1 MAASRLGVLAA
12 AAARRRDGGGELP
25 RAERGV
31 RPAGAVA
38 ARHRAR
44 HGGEWRS
51 NILTFRGG
59 TIPEIT
65 MRYVSRYLSHD
76 TIRITILH

>member
-38 ARHRAR
+38 ARHRTR
-44 HGGEWRS
+44 HGGERRS
-51 NILTFRGG
+51 NILTFIKLTAHPQLGWL
-59 TIPEIT
+59 THI
-65 MRYVSRYLSHD
+65 
-76 TIRITILH
+76 